1 MPKQNNRKP
10 VQVYRYS
17 DGTGYSRNMP
27 RHHISVKPKIPYLK
41 HFFFLL
47 IVTILVVL
55 TINFLA
61 GRENIQSKIQSQDS
75 QSLAINAQYCKGN
88 RDNSLIIVSISRR
101 HLWACNQSSQIY
113 DSVVITGNENLA
125 SDKTPIGNY
134 KIYNK
139 ITDIDLIGSNAQ
151 VSWNDH
157 VKYWMP
163 FLQNQYGVYGFH
175 DATWRNDSA
184 FGKVSPYSI
193 DASHGCVEL
202 PLTTAAW
209 VYNWANIG
217 TSVSIVKY

>member
-1 MPKQNNRKP
+1 MPKRNSRKS

-17 DGTGYSRNMP
+17 DGSGYSRNMP
-27 RHHISVKPKIPYLK
+27 TYRTKIKPKIPYFR
-41 HFFFLL
+41 HIMFLL
-47 IVTILVVL
+47 IVTVLVIFS
-55 TINFLA
+55 INFLA
-61 GRENIQSKIQSQDS
+61 SRQKIQNSP
-75 QSLAINAQYCKGN
+75 SLNGQLTIKNAQYCRGN
-88 RDNSLIIVSISRR
+88 QDPSLIVVSVSRR
-101 HLWACNQSSQIY
+101 HLWACNLTNQIY

-125 SDKTPIGNY
+125 SDKTPVGKY

-151 VSWNDH
+151 VNWNDH

-163 FLQNQYGVYGFH
+163 FLQNQFGVYGFH

-217 TSVSIVKY
+217 TNVSIVK